1 MTSPN
6 PRGSRKNVPATH
18 EAKRIASLLARTAH
32 LTVSHFGSLR
42 LGFLRPHLLNPA
54 CSQIHKTTLKPAT
67 YMQSVVGR
75 LLRMPNKQLKSLN
88 YLSTHLLKSLP

>member
-1 MTSPN
+1 M
-6 PRGSRKNVPATH
+6 R
-18 EAKRIASLLARTAH
+18 
-32 LTVSHFGSLR
+32 R
-42 LGFLRPHLLNPA
+42 LGVLIGWSEDDPEYQSRYAAFVH
-54 CSQIHKTTLKPAT
+54 T